1 VTYHIEPNFIEYDEW
16 FDNNIDPKDLFNYKD
31 EKKFSNEMHEKFYLL
46 SKNNLIIGSSNK
58 LIELN

>member
-1 VTYHIEPNFIEYDEW
+1 MTYHIEQNFIEYDEW

-46 SKNNLIIGSSNK
+46 
-58 LIELN
+58 